1 MFRLKAFA
9 NSKLLTSVVSSLPKK
24 QRHFNTRTTLLLTK
38 GKGTESDVNV
48 RVRSQLSAS
57 RSRRCS
63 VVYIAAQLLFVPLSG
78 PRLARVA
85 LLAIVLYNVMS
96 ARRAG
101 KVLCQSA
108 TLLRNSVHARR
119 VFVHSMSGGT
129 CRRDLT
135 IRHDCFG
142 QVTH

>member
-9 NSKLLTSVVSSLPKK
+9 NSKHLTSVVSSLPKK

-63 VVYIAAQLLFVPLSG
+63 VDHIAAQLLFVPLSG
-78 PRLARVA
+78 PRLAPVA
-85 LLAIVLYNVMS
+85 LLAIVLCNVMS
-96 ARRAG
+96 AR
-101 KVLCQSA
+101 
-108 TLLRNSVHARR
+108 
-119 VFVHSMSGGT
+119 
-129 CRRDLT
+129 
-135 IRHDCFG
+135 
-142 QVTH
+142 